1 MDEFDLLQTPQ
12 LGTTNID
19 FSAKLE
25 KEMQRFRSYTDVT
38 LSVNPEGFTIDNDI
52 VPEYIEKKIDLPET
66 WIKGF
71 NQVSSAAALSGTE
84 LELSP
89 SDMYDICAFLRK
101 HKEKKSPRYM
111 KWILEPG
118 QRIQIIFE
126 PFGTI
131 LTLNAIYQGR
141 QRREEK
147 SGAEG
152 AGL

>member
-1 MDEFDLLQTPQ
+1 M
-12 LGTTNID
+12 
-19 FSAKLE
+19 
-25 KEMQRFRSYTDVT
+25 
-38 LSVNPEGFTIDNDI
+38 
-52 VPEYIEKKIDLPET
+52 ET

-147 SGAEG
+147 IWGRMR
-152 AGL
+152 

>member
-1 MDEFDLLQTPQ
+1 
-12 LGTTNID
+12 
-19 FSAKLE
+19 
-25 KEMQRFRSYTDVT
+25 
-38 LSVNPEGFTIDNDI
+38 
-52 VPEYIEKKIDLPET
+52 
-66 WIKGF
+66 
-71 NQVSSAAALSGTE
+71 
-84 LELSP
+84 
-89 SDMYDICAFLRK
+89 
-101 HKEKKSPRYM
+101 M